1 MPELLT
7 QESINVYGYWQDLRY
22 YGAIFP
28 RLQEEFKVKEQY
40 YTEEFLK
47 AREAVIGSNSASI
60 HVRRGDYIM
69 ISGHIVLSFAYYM
82 EALSLLPDVEELF
95 IFSDDIE
102 WCKEKFKPEYIN
114 KKITFVDME
123 EYLCLE
129 LMSLCKHN
137 IIANSTFS
145 WWAAMLNTNP
155 QQKVIAPIIWRMN
168 PIEQAKMIDGT
179 FVPTNWIRI

>member
-1 MPELLT
+1 
-7 QESINVYGYWQDLRY
+7 
-22 YGAIFP
+22 
-28 RLQEEFKVKEQY
+28 
-40 YTEEFLK
+40 
-47 AREAVIGSNSASI
+47 
-60 HVRRGDYIM
+60 
-69 ISGHIVLSFAYYM
+69 
-82 EALSLLPDVEELF
+82 
-95 IFSDDIE
+95 
-102 WCKEKFKPEYIN
+102 
-114 KKITFVDME
+114 ME